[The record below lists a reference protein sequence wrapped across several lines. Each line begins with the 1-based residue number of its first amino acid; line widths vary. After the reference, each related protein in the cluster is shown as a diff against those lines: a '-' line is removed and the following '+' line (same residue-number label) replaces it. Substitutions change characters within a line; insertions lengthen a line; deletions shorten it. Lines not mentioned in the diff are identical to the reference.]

1 MYEMVMLSL
10 MLLPDYVIELL
21 VELLTWNFCFVLRR
35 NAQIHS
41 LVIKYFGFNGIHKYY
56 GEAYGVN

>member
-1 MYEMVMLSL
+1 MLGL
-10 MLLPDYVIELL
+10 MLLPEYVIELL
-21 VELLTWNFCFVLRR
+21 VELLTRNFCFVLRR